1 MLVTLGALRVK
12 VAVGT
17 KFTNFLTVAT
27 TAKLNKRYKK
37 YKRRFGWK
45 NLKKIET
52 DCNCDLWKLV
62 SQTDFKDHF
71 CCYV

>member
-12 VAVGT
+12 
-17 KFTNFLTVAT
+17 
-27 TAKLNKRYKK
+27 K
-37 YKRRFGWK
+37 YKRRFRWK

-71 CCYV
+71 CCLRKGL